1 MKINII
7 FLLLVT
13 VGLYGQNDQEGYIEF
28 SEKKVDAAET
38 FSSGSGTHGVYLG
51 IQPKFGKIGDDNAL
65 FFTGRLGYVTNNK
78 LEIGISG
85 SGFYSDHN
93 LSNLNRR
100 KVLTGAYG
108 GLHFEPIF
116 FGKQKVHMSV
126 PVMIGG
132 GAIGFLDRD
141 DFDIDPYDDEWDPFF
156 LVEPGVN
163 VVFKISNII
172 QLETGITYRMTSDV
186 LLGNQLNLENV
197 NGLSFGVGLKMGV
210 FNLGSRKMVKTNVS
224 TE

>member
-1 MKINII
+1 MKVII
-7 FLLLVT
+7 ILLLFVT
-13 VGLYGQNDQEGYIEF
+13 MGLYAQDNQEGYIEF
-28 SEKKVDAAET
+28 TEKKVAPAKT

-51 IQPKFGKIGDDNAL
+51 LQPKFGKIGNKNAL
-65 FFTGRLGYVTNNK
+65 FFTGRLGYVANNK

-93 LSNLNRR
+93 LSNLMKK

-116 FGKQKVHMSV
+116 FGKQKVHLSL
-126 PVMIGG
+126 PLMIGG

-141 DFDIDPYDDEWDPFF
+141 DFDVDPEDDEWAPFF

-163 VVFKISNII
+163 VVFKISNIM

-186 LLGNQLNLENV
+186 LLGGQLDLQTV
-197 NGLSFGVGLKMGV
+197 NGLSFGIGLKMGV
-210 FNLGSRKMVKTNVS
+210 FDLGSKKMVKTEVAR
-224 TE
+224 